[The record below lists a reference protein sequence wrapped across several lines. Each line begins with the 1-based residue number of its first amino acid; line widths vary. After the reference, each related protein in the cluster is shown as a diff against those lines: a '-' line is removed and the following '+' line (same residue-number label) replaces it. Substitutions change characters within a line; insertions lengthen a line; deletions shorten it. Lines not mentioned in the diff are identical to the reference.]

1 MGICYTPFPLIPS
14 IPMDFRSTLM
24 PMKLVEH
31 ADEIL
36 HYAEILFR
44 DHQSIMR
51 QGDRNVA
58 EDQMLR

>member
-1 MGICYTPFPLIPS
+1 MGICYTPFHLMPS
-14 IPMDFRSTLM
+14 IPMDLRSTLM